1 MNAKGD
7 PVGVF
12 GLRRNRSRD
21 KIFGVRL
28 AKSLS
33 LADVNVCYIYI
44 ERAPLMCD
52 DVFTQGR
59 GMMAY
64 SDTPGRDETVQ
75 QRSGWS
81 GRRRFR
87 AERRPGAWRPLEIIA
102 MVLGFIVFWPIGLA
116 ILGFKLWQ
124 SRTGYE
130 GDMVTAVRSGWSYA
144 ENQAQ
149 TFGKNW
155 GCGGAGSQGSPFR
168 GFGFGGGRPTGNAAF
183 DDWRNAE
190 LSRLEEEHRKL
201 EAAEREFADFL
212 ANLRKAKDREEFDRF
227 MNQRRGAADQP
238 SA

>member
-1 MNAKGD
+1 MTA
-7 PVGVF
+7 F
-12 GLRRNRSRD
+12 
-21 KIFGVRL
+21 
-28 AKSLS
+28 
-33 LADVNVCYIYI
+33 
-44 ERAPLMCD
+44 
-52 DVFTQGR
+52 
-59 GMMAY
+59 
-64 SDTPGRDETVQ
+64 SDTPRADDGAQ
-75 QRSGWS
+75 QRTGWS
-81 GRRRFR
+81 GRRRWR

-124 SRTGYE
+124 SRSGYE
-130 GDMVTAVRSGWSYA
+130 GDMVSAVRQGWSYA

-149 TFGKNW
+149 TFGKGW
-155 GCGGAGSQGSPFR
+155 SCGGGRDGQGGSPFR
-168 GFGFGGGRPTGNAAF
+168 GFGGGARPTGNAAF

-227 MNQRRGAADQP
+227 MNQRRTGGDQP